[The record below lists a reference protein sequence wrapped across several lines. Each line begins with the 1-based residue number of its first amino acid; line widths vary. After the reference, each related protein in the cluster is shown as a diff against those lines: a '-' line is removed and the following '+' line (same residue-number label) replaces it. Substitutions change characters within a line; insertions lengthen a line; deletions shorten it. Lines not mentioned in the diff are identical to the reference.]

1 MRQLGTAESVA
12 VGRGVPPQMSALFG
26 TMEVEGRVTPAD
38 NPALVMTG
46 NFVTPGYFATIGA
59 EILAGRPL
67 AEADSNPGETSV
79 VVNESFARTFFP
91 GEEAV
96 GQRIR
101 MESSIGSWSPD
112 GWRTIVGVT
121 NDVKAFSLS
130 DDSDRLQ
137 LYFPF
142 EERDPTYAT
151 LIVRAAADPADLI
164 PLLKEQVWAI
174 DPTLPVERVNE
185 VADLYSGTLAQQRFN
200 VVMLTGF
207 ALLALVLALVGV
219 YGVISLMVSRR
230 TREIGVRVALGAE
243 RSDILRMVAGS
254 GMMSLA
260 IGLVVG
266 LGLAV
271 GLTRYVRSL
280 LFQIEPTDPL
290 TYSVA
295 ILLLGVVG
303 MIACYLPSRK
313 ATAVDPMEA
322 LRHE

>member
-1 MRQLGTAESVA
+1 MQ
-12 VGRGVPPQMSALFG
+12 
-26 TMEVEGRVTPAD
+26 
-38 NPALVMTG
+38 
-46 NFVTPGYFATIGA
+46 
-59 EILAGRPL
+59 
-67 AEADSNPGETSV
+67 
-79 VVNESFARTFFP
+79 
-91 GEEAV
+91 
-96 GQRIR
+96 
-101 MESSIGSWSPD
+101 SSIGSWSPEE
-112 GWRTIVGVT
+112 WRTIVGVT

-130 DDSDRLQ
+130 DDADRVQ

-142 EERDPTYAT
+142 QERDPAYGA
-151 LIVRAAADPADLI
+151 LIVRAAIDPAEII
-164 PLLKEQVWAI
+164 PMLKEQVWAI

-200 VVMLTGF
+200 VVLLAGF

-243 RSDILRMVAGS
+243 RSHILRMVAGS
-254 GMMSLA
+254 GMTSLA

-266 LGLAV
+266 LGLAL

-303 MIACYLPSRK
+303 VIACYLPSRK